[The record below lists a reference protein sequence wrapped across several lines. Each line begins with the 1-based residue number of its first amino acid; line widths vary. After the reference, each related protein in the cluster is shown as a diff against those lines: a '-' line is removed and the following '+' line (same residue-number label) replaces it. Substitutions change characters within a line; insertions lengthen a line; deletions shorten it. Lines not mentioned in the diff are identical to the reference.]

1 METETKT
8 IRRNVD
14 VPLHSSEIADYGR
27 QLAEIEG
34 QIISLEEQRVQAK
47 RQFKSQLTLLEQKKA
62 ILGHLIRRGS
72 EVREVEIVEVKD
84 FGNKVVRH
92 LHGARLIDSRPMTE
106 DELQLEIPAAI
117 KPKPDYSCYA
127 CGASE
132 SQACKPDCS
141 RRKAAQEDS
150 HVGL

>member
-34 QIISLEEQRVQAK
+34 QILSLEEQRVQAK
-47 RQFKSQLTLLEQKKA
+47 RQFKSQLILLEQRKA
-62 ILGHLIRRGS
+62 ILGHLIRKGS

-84 FGNKVVRH
+84 FSNKVVRY
-92 LHGARLIDSRPMTE
+92 LHGPRLVDSRPMTE
-106 DELQLEIPAAI
+106 DDLQVRLPGTYDC
-117 KPKPDYSCYA
+117 PS
-127 CGASE
+127 CGAKE
-132 SQACKPDCS
+132 TQACDAKCE
-141 RRKAAQEDS
+141 RLLKAQHD
-150 HVGL
+150 GL